1 MNEQDFQHRIRQH
14 LNVSARNVSPPVAD
28 RLLQARQRALSRQ
41 KQTVRKLSLAGLGQ
55 TLSEH
60 ILPHGRTTLAMILV
74 ILLALGSGLL
84 GEWQHVADLEE
95 VDSAR
100 LADDLP
106 IDAYLDRGFDAWVQN
121 DSPD

>member
-14 LNVSARNVSPPVAD
+14 LNVSARNVSPPVTD

-95 VDSAR
+95 VDSAL

>member
-60 ILPHGRTTLAMILV
+60 IMPHGRTTLAMILV

-95 VDSAR
+95 VDSAL

>member
-1 MNEQDFQHRIRQH
+1 MNEQDFHNRIRQH
-14 LNVSARNVSPPVAD
+14 LNVAARNCPAPVAN
-28 RLLQARQRALSRQ
+28 RLLEARQLALSRQ
-41 KQTVRKLSLAGLGQ
+41 KQTVRKLSLAGIGQ

-60 ILPHGRTTLAMILV
+60 LVPHGRTTLATILV
-74 ILLALGSGLL
+74 VLLALGSGFL
-84 GEWQHVADLEE
+84 GEWQHTADLEE
-95 VDSAR
+95 VDSAL

>member
-95 VDSAR
+95 VDSAL

>member
-14 LNVSARNVSPPVAD
+14 LNVSARNVSPLVAD

-95 VDSAR
+95 VDSAL

>member
-74 ILLALGSGLL
+74 ILLALGSG
-84 GEWQHVADLEE
+84 EWQHVADLEE
-95 VDSAR
+95 VDSAL

>member
-1 MNEQDFQHRIRQH
+1 MNEQDFQLRIRQH
-14 LNVSARNVSPPVAD
+14 LNVAARNISPSLAT
-28 RLLQARQRALSRQ
+28 RLHQARQQSLARQ
-41 KQTVRKLSLAGLGQ
+41 KQSVRKLSLAGIGQ
-55 TLSEH
+55 TFSEH
-60 ILPHGRTTLAMILV
+60 VLDQGRTTLATMLV
-74 ILLALGSGLL
+74 ILAALGSGFL

-95 VDSAR
+95 VDSAL

>member
-95 VDSAR
+95 VDSAL

-121 DSPD
+121 NSPE